1 MKAFPFLL
9 ALLMATSSAVSAT
22 TISTDNP
29 KLFLAPCAWR
39 QSGSGDSARAEA
51 TLPGAYIKAAFTGS
65 ATLGLMID
73 GTANAGCPPAVMPVL
88 DWSVD
93 KGPVQTKQINQTVL
107 YTLPLAQGLDKT
119 KPHDVQV
126 WLRAAGLEEHRWTAT
141 MDHVRLA
148 GLALDDG
155 AALTDVTLRSK
166 RMIAFGDSITEGVGV
181 EAYFHNWN
189 DISPNN
195 AQKTWVPL
203 LASALDC
210 EYGQLGSSGL
220 GMVKPLEVPPLP
232 QSWSFYDAGHS
243 KLQNG
248 LLVPEPDYIF
258 NNLGTNDPDDANI
271 TPIYMQWLADVH
283 KAAPHAKIFVIVPLM
298 GKHRDEII
306 AAVKAR
312 NDAGDTRVWL
322 IDLPELQPWFH
333 YMPDG
338 TALAHEGVH
347 PTAEGHALF
356 ATHLAMKVQKILD
369 GAR

>member
-1 MKAFPFLL
+1 MKSLLL
-9 ALLMATSSAVSAT
+9 AILMTNILTPASAL

-29 KLFLAPCAWR
+29 KLFLAPYAWR
-39 QSGSGDSARAEA
+39 QSGAGDAARAEA
-51 TLPGAYIKAAFTGS
+51 TLPGAYIKATFTGS
-65 ATLGLMID
+65 ATLGLVID
-73 GTANAGCPPAVMPVL
+73 GTANVGCPPGVMPVL

-107 YTLPLAQGLDKT
+107 YTLSLAQGLDKT
-119 KPHDVQV
+119 KPHEVQV
-126 WLRAAGLEEHRWTAT
+126 WVRAAGLEEHRWTGT

-148 GLALDDG
+148 GFALDDG
-155 AALTDVTLRSK
+155 ATLADVELRPK
-166 RMIAFGDSITEGVGV
+166 RMIGFGDSITEGVGV
-181 EAYFHNWN
+181 EAYFHGWN

-195 AQKTWVPL
+195 AEKTWVPL

-232 QSWSFYDAGHS
+232 ESWSMYDAGHS

-248 LLVPEPDYIF
+248 ALVPEPDYIF

-271 TPIYMQWLADVH
+271 TPVYTQWLADVR
-283 KAAPHAKIFVIVPLM
+283 KAAPHARLFAIVPLM
-298 GKHRDEII
+298 GKHRAEII

-312 NDAGDTRVWL
+312 NAAGDTRVWL

-333 YMPDG
+333 YTPDG

-347 PTAEGHALF
+347 PTADGHALF
-356 ATHLAMKVQKILD
+356 AAHLSMKVQKILD
-369 GAR
+369 ANP